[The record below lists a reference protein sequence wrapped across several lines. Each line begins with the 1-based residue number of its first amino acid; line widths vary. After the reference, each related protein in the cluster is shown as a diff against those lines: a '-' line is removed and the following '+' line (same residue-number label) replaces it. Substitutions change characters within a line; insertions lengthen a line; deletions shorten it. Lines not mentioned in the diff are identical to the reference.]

1 MHVKWVALVDHDK
14 LGDGNDDDDDQ
25 DKEQLNQN
33 RYTRFL
39 GKTVLTSQ
47 TLLSSFLYKKR
58 HCNSFLTYSNKVY
71 INI

>member
-39 GKTVLTSQ
+39 GKTVLTSL
-47 TLLSSFLYKKR
+47 TLLSSFLCKKKYCKR
-58 HCNSFLTYSNKVY
+58 FLTYCNKV
-71 INI
+71 